1 MERVRELVRKAH
13 LKLCPGVPLV
23 GWDVAITEEAGICLL
38 EANLSCNFFR
48 ASFDRAA
55 YSHSRDVVGYRLYAI
70 AGTNNAPTGGEGG
83 WPPIERQL
91 AAIGGRGAR

>member
-1 MERVRELVRKAH
+1 MREHPDSGTPISGEKIPDMEAVRELVRKAH

-48 ASFDRAA
+48 ASFDEAA
-55 YSHSRDVVGYRLYAI
+55 YYAFV
-70 AGTNNAPTGGEGG
+70 EDCFLH
-83 WPPIERQL
+83 IE
-91 AAIGGRGAR
+91 AARR